1 MDYKETIDM
10 KRISPMMQ
18 QYLQIKDEH
27 QDHILFFRLGDFYE
41 MFFDDA
47 VLVSKELELTLT
59 GKDCGLAERAPMCG
73 VPHHSCDIYIKKL
86 IDKGYKVAICEQVED
101 PASAKGIV
109 KREVVRI
116 ITAGTLTDSSYLDEA
131 KNNYICSIFVQDKG
145 FGVCFADISTGEVTC
160 HETSTKN
167 ITGELLSHI
176 ARFSPSEIIFNSDLL
191 KIKNV
196 TKYFKEKLNCVV
208 DLIDD
213 EQYDIQKCTQS
224 ICAYFPQE
232 MGQIAGKDLTI
243 MSLGALIYYLNQTQK
258 DSAKRLVKF
267 QIYNYN
273 QYMSLDQSARKNLEL
288 VENMSTKEKKGSLL
302 WILDHTKTAMGKRM
316 MRKVV
321 EQPLIN
327 YTQITNRQ
335 NAVKELLKDRI
346 TLGELTTSLSK
357 IYDIE
362 RIMTRVFCKTANPR
376 EIKTLSYTASSL
388 PYIKEQLQSIKNSA
402 LISEI
407 YDGIDTLD
415 EICNLIENTITSEP
429 PIVIKDGNVIKPGVN
444 AGLDELRSLFEN
456 VAEHIASIEQREK
469 EATGIKNLKIG
480 YNRVFGYYIEVTKL
494 NVPMVPDTYIRK
506 QTLTN
511 CERYITQEL
520 KELENKIHS
529 AGEKI
534 NILEQTIFNQVVD
547 FVLSKIETIQT
558 PASAIAYLDVLC
570 SFANV
575 AAQNDYVCPDITLDS
590 RIEIRDGRHPVVEKM
605 LKDVPFVPN
614 DCVLDNGQN
623 NLLIITGPNMAG
635 KSTYMRQVAIITLM
649 AQIGSFVPATSA
661 NIGIVDKIFTRVG
674 ASDDLSTGKSTFMVE
689 MSEVADILKNATK
702 NSLIVLDEI
711 GRGTST
717 YDGMSIAKSVI
728 EFILSDKKLGA
739 KTLFATH
746 YHELTDIETKFEG
759 VKNYSIAVKKQGED
773 IVFLRKI
780 IKGAADDSYGIDVA
794 RLAGVP
800 QKVVDRAKEI
810 LKEIEN
816 GERTIVKT
824 VREEIPALEQI
835 TFGGTLEKNEAIAK
849 LEKIDENALTP
860 IEALNLIFEL
870 KSLL

>member
-18 QYLQIKDEH
+18 QYLQIKNEH

-73 VPHHSCDIYIKKL
+73 VPHHSCDQYIKKL
-86 IDKGYKVAICEQVED
+86 IEKGYKVAICEQVED

-109 KREVVRI
+109 KREVVRV
-116 ITAGTLTDSSYLDEA
+116 ITAGTLTDSAYLDEA
-131 KNNYICSIFVQDKG
+131 KNNYICSVFVQNAG

-160 HETSTKN
+160 YETNTKN
-167 ITGELLSHI
+167 VTNELLTHI
-176 ARFSPSEIIFNSDLL
+176 TRFSPSEIIFNSDLL
-191 KIKNV
+191 KLKNV
-196 TKYFKEKLNCVV
+196 TKYLKEKLNCVV
-208 DLIDD
+208 DLIED
-213 EQYDIQKCTQS
+213 EQYEIDKCIKVIDQH
-224 ICAYFPQE
+224 FPQE
-232 MGQIAGKDLTI
+232 YEQIKGKELI
-243 MSLGALIYYLNQTQK
+243 ARSLGGLVYYLNETQK
-258 DSAKRLVKF
+258 DSAKRLVKI
-267 QIYNYN
+267 QLYNDN
-273 QYMSLDQSARKNLEL
+273 QYMSLDQNARKNLEL

-302 WILDHTKTAMGKRM
+302 WILDHTKTSMGRRM

-321 EQPLIN
+321 EQPLVN

-335 NAVKELLKDRI
+335 NAVKELLQNSI
-346 TLGELTTSLSK
+346 VLGEITDSLSK

-362 RIMTRVFCKTANPR
+362 RIMTKVFCKTVNPR
-376 EIKTLSYTASSL
+376 EIKTLSYTASNL
-388 PYIKEQLQSIKNSA
+388 PYLKQQLDGLNKSG
-402 LISEI
+402 LLSEI
-407 YDGIDTLD
+407 YNDIDTLD
-415 EICNLIENTITSEP
+415 EICNLVENTITAEP
-429 PIVIKDGNVIKPGVN
+429 PMVIKDGNVIKPGVN
-444 AGLDELRSLFEN
+444 PQLDELRDLFSN
-456 VAEHIASIEQREK
+456 VTEHIAAIEQREK
-469 EATGIKNLKIG
+469 EVTGIKNLKIG

-520 KELENKIHS
+520 KDLENKILS

-547 FVLSKIETIQT
+547 FVLSKIETVQT
-558 PASAIAYLDVLC
+558 TASAIAYLDVLC

-575 AAQNDYVCPDITLDS
+575 ASQNDYSCPDITLDS

-623 NLLIITGPNMAG
+623 NLIIITGPNMAG
-635 KSTYMRQVAIITLM
+635 KSTYMRQIAIITLM
-649 AQIGSFVPATSA
+649 AQIGSFVPAKSA
-661 NIGIVDKIFTRVG
+661 SIGIVDKIFTRVG

-728 EFILSDKKLGA
+728 EYILTEKKLGA

-746 YHELTDIETKFEG
+746 YHELTDIENKYDG

-824 VREEIPALEQI
+824 VREEPLTEQI
-835 TFGGTLEKNEAIAK
+835 TFGSSLEKNEAIAK